1 MVRRSHLIVDS
12 TRSRFWVEY
21 GVVGLGFGIPIGV
34 PFLINGSEVPY
45 TWLSRISLAALFRSR
60 SLMQH
65 ILTHDLHS
73 RAWLLIK

>member
-45 TWLSRISLAALFRSR
+45 TCSR